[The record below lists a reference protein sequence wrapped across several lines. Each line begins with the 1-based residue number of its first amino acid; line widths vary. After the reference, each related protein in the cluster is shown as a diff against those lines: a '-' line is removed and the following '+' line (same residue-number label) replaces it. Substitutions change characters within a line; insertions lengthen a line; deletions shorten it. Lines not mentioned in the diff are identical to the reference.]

1 MLSDVRELLK
11 HERDKKEESRGRKR
25 SIHRNLLC
33 CSSGFYT
40 AHTKTGRK
48 TRVWCGRCVCV
59 VGVFFWCC
67 VLCGCVCVFVCVCF
81 FVSVCVSVCVFVFV
95 FVFLCVCV
103 CV

>member
-48 TRVWCGRCVCV
+48 SSGGGWQCMCFVLCCCVC
-59 VGVFFWCC
+59 
-67 VLCGCVCVFVCVCF
+67 LCVC
-81 FVSVCVSVCVFVFV
+81 
-95 FVFLCVCV
+95 VFLCVCV
-103 CV
+103 CVCVCLCVCLCVCVCGVREQEKNT